1 MKNSKS
7 IAVQLLLI
15 GIVLIVVNILSDRF
29 FVRLDFTEEKIYTL
43 SDATKDILQNL
54 DEPVTVVAYF
64 TQGSQQEIDK
74 VRQDLRDMLV
84 EYANISGGM
93 VNYEFLNPND
103 SPEIEQEA
111 MQAGIQ
117 PLVISVREKDQVKQQ
132 RIFIGVK
139 ITMGETT
146 DVIPVIQPG
155 AAMEYALSSSIKK
168 ISVIDKP
175 KIGFIQGHGEVPLN
189 EMPQALTQLEV
200 LYDVQPVDLSNNEVS
215 LSDYRT
221 LAIIAPTD
229 TFPAEH
235 LSKLDDFL
243 GAGGNIYAA
252 INRLEGDF
260 QSMRGNLVQTNFP
273 DWLDEK
279 GLRLEKNCVVDASSG
294 TVGVRQQ
301 SGFMTFNRQIPF
313 PYWPLIKAFDEEN
326 VITSGLSQVLLQL
339 TGNIKFTGDTTL
351 RFTPFLQTSKK
362 SGTLPAPVFFDVQKE
377 WTNNDFPLSNLTI
390 GALLEGPIQSQTSA
404 AIALIGNGDFAV
416 NGTGEQAQ
424 QRQPDNINL
433 MVNAIDYL
441 SDDTGLVALRTKE
454 VTSRPLEEIEE
465 NKRNLIKWLNFGLPI
480 LLVIIY
486 GFIRAQINRRK
497 RIKRMEVGNV

>member
-15 GIVLIVVNILSDRF
+15 GIALVVVNILSDRF

-139 ITMGETT
+139 ITKGETS

-168 ISVIDKP
+168 ISVTDKP
-175 KIGFIQGHGEVPLN
+175 KIGFVQGHGEVPLN
-189 EMPQALTQLEV
+189 EMSQALMQLEV
-200 LYDVQPVDLSNNEVS
+200 LYDVQPVDLSNTELS
-215 LSDYRT
+215 LSDFRT

-229 TFPAEH
+229 SFPAEH
-235 LSKLDDFL
+235 LNKLDDFL

-252 INRLEGDF
+252 INRLQGDF

-301 SGFMTFNRQIPF
+301 TGFMTFTRQIPF
-313 PYWPLIKAFDEEN
+313 PYWPLIKAFDEDN
-326 VITSGLSQVLLQL
+326 VITSGLNQVLMQL
-339 TGNIKFTGDTTL
+339 TSNIIFSGDTTL
-351 RFTPFLQTSKK
+351 RFTPFLQTSNK
-362 SGTLPAPVFFDVQKE
+362 SGTLPAPVFFNVQKE
-377 WTNNDFPLSNLTI
+377 WSNSDFPLSNLTI
-390 GALLEGPIQSQTSA
+390 GALLEGPIESQTDA
-404 AIALIGNGDFAV
+404 TIALIGNGDFAV
-416 NGTGEQAQ
+416 NGSGEQAQ

-433 MVNAIDYL
+433 MVNTIDYL

-454 VTSRPLEEIEE
+454 VTSRPLEELEE
-465 NKRNLIKWLNFGLPI
+465 SQRTLIKWVNFGLPI

-486 GFIRAQINRRK
+486 GLIRAQINRRK
-497 RIKRMEVGNV
+497 RIKRMEVGHV